1 MELIYLYLFVINV
14 IAFLMFGI
22 DKWKAQKDRY
32 RIPEKTLLGVALLG
46 GSIGAGIGMWLF
58 RHKTRKMKFCLGVP
72 IIFLIQVGV
81 AIYFS
86 YYFLK

>member
-1 MELIYLYLFVINV
+1 
-14 IAFLMFGI
+14 MFGI

-72 IIFLIQVGV
+72 IIFLMQVGV